1 MVITKPA
8 VVRAWLLE
16 LGSKQYAYN
25 MQRMLNKDL
34 AQFIL
39 KFFLST
45 YVKIKQVK
53 ERLFWLGAHID
64 TTSFKICI

>member
-8 VVRAWLLE
+8 VESAWLLE

-25 MQRMLNKDL
+25 GLHAQQRSCT
-34 AQFIL
+34 IHL
-39 KFFLST
+39 KFFLNT

-53 ERLFWLGAHID
+53 ERLYWLGAHKD
-64 TTSFKICI
+64 TMSFKICI